1 MLSQETEIV
10 TTAPSRKPRE
20 PRGVA
25 EQILWLRRDTET
37 TPMHVLKLVYI
48 SHGWTLGLYGRSLIN
63 EPAEAWRYGPV
74 VPTIYY
80 RYKSFR
86 GDPITTD
93 PVDRSDAFDDEQ
105 RDVIEQVHEA
115 YGDFT
120 ALQLSALTHKPDTPW
135 DVTYREFGVGAIIR
149 NELIRDYYKRLA
161 EQA

>member
-1 MLSQETEIV
+1 M
-10 TTAPSRKPRE
+10 TTATSRE
-20 PRGVA
+20 PRLAA
-25 EQILWLRRDTET
+25 EQILWLRRGTET

-74 VPTIYY
+74 VPSVYH

-86 GDPITTD
+86 GDAITTE
-93 PVDRSDAFDDEQ
+93 PVDRSDEFDDEQ
-105 RDVIEQVHEA
+105 RDVIEQVHEV

-120 ALQLSALTHKPDTPW
+120 ALQLSALTHKPGTPW
-135 DVTYREFGVGAIIR
+135 DVTYREYGAGVIIP
-149 NELIRDYYKRLA
+149 NELIQDYYERLA

>member
-1 MLSQETEIV
+1 M
-10 TTAPSRKPRE
+10 TTATSRE
-20 PRGVA
+20 PRLAA
-25 EQILWLRRDTET
+25 EQILWLRRGTET

-74 VPTIYY
+74 VPSVYH

-86 GDPITTD
+86 GDPITTE

-105 RDVIEQVHEA
+105 RDVIQQVHEV

-120 ALQLSALTHKPDTPW
+120 ALQLSALTHKPGTPW
-135 DVTYREFGVGAIIR
+135 DVTYREYGAGVIIR

>member
-1 MLSQETEIV
+1 M
-10 TTAPSRKPRE
+10 TTATSRE
-20 PRGVA
+20 PRLAA
-25 EQILWLRRDTET
+25 EQILWLRRGTET

-74 VPTIYY
+74 VPSVYH

-105 RDVIEQVHEA
+105 RDVIEQVHEV

-120 ALQLSALTHKPDTPW
+120 AAQLSARIDALMDADPGIPA
-135 DVTYREFGVGAIIR
+135 DVLLRPVGDAR
-149 NELIRDYYKRLA
+149 
-161 EQA
+161 

>member
-1 MLSQETEIV
+1 M
-10 TTAPSRKPRE
+10 TTATSRE
-20 PRGVA
+20 PRLAA
-25 EQILWLRRDTET
+25 EQILWLRRGTET

-74 VPTIYY
+74 VPSVYH

-86 GDPITTD
+86 GDPITTE
-93 PVDRSDAFDDEQ
+93 PVDRSDAFDDDQ
-105 RDVIEQVHEA
+105 RDVIEQVHEV

-120 ALQLSALTHKPDTPW
+120 ALQLSALTHKPGTPW
-135 DVTYREFGVGAIIR
+135 DITYREYGAGVIIP
-149 NELIRDYYKRLA
+149 NELIRDYYERLA

>member
-1 MLSQETEIV
+1 MDLAV
-10 TTAPSRKPRE
+10 TTATTSKE
-20 PRGVA
+20 PRVVA

-37 TPMHVLKLVYI
+37 TLMHVLKLVYI
-48 SHGWTLGLYGRSLIN
+48 SHGWMLGLYGRSLIN
-63 EPAEAWRYGPV
+63 EPAEAWRYGPA
-74 VPTIYY
+74 VPSIYH

-86 GDPITTD
+86 GDPITTE

-105 RDVIEQVHEA
+105 RDIVEQVHEV

-120 ALQLSALTHKPDTPW
+120 PVQLSALTHKPDTPW

-149 NELIRDYYKRLA
+149 NELIRDYYERLA

>member
-1 MLSQETEIV
+1 M
-10 TTAPSRKPRE
+10 TTATSRE
-20 PRGVA
+20 PRLAA
-25 EQILWLRRDTET
+25 EQILWLRRETET

-74 VPTIYY
+74 VPSVYH

-86 GDPITTD
+86 GDPITTE
-93 PVDRSDAFDDEQ
+93 PVDRSDAFDEEQ
-105 RDVIEQVHEA
+105 RDVIEQVHEV

-120 ALQLSALTHKPDTPW
+120 AAQLSALTHKPGTPW
-135 DVTYREFGVGAIIR
+135 DITYREYGVGVIIR
-149 NELIRDYYKRLA
+149 NELIRDYYERLA

>member
-1 MLSQETEIV
+1 M
-10 TTAPSRKPRE
+10 TTATSRE
-20 PRGVA
+20 PRLAA
-25 EQILWLRRDTET
+25 EQILWLRRGTET

-74 VPTIYY
+74 VPSVYH

-86 GDPITTD
+86 GDPITTE
-93 PVDRSDAFDDEQ
+93 PVDRSDEFDDEQ
-105 RDVIEQVHEA
+105 RDVIEQVHEV

-120 ALQLSALTHKPDTPW
+120 ALQLSALTHKPGTPW
-135 DVTYREFGVGAIIR
+135 DVTYREYGAGVIIP
-149 NELIRDYYKRLA
+149 NELIRDYYRRLA

>member
-1 MLSQETEIV
+1 M
-10 TTAPSRKPRE
+10 TTATSRE
-20 PRGVA
+20 PRLAA
-25 EQILWLRRDTET
+25 EQILWLRRGTET

-74 VPTIYY
+74 VPSVYH

-86 GDPITTD
+86 GDPITTE

-105 RDVIEQVHEA
+105 RDVIEQVHEV

-120 ALQLSALTHKPDTPW
+120 ALQLSALTHKPGTPW
-135 DVTYREFGVGAIIR
+135 DVTYREYGAGVIIP

>member
-1 MLSQETEIV
+1 M
-10 TTAPSRKPRE
+10 TTAASRE
-20 PRGVA
+20 PRLAA
-25 EQILWLRRDTET
+25 EQILWLRRETET

-48 SHGWTLGLYGRSLIN
+48 SHGWMLGLYGRSLIN

-74 VPTIYY
+74 VPSVYH

-86 GDPITTD
+86 GDPITTE

-105 RDVIEQVHEA
+105 RDIVEQVHEA

-120 ALQLSALTHKPDTPW
+120 ALQLSALTHKPGTPW
-135 DVTYREFGVGAIIR
+135 DITYREYGVGVIIR
-149 NELIRDYYKRLA
+149 NELIRDYYERLA

>member
-1 MLSQETEIV
+1 M
-10 TTAPSRKPRE
+10 TTATSRE
-20 PRGVA
+20 PRLAA
-25 EQILWLRRDTET
+25 EQILWLRRGTET

-74 VPTIYY
+74 VPSVYH

-86 GDPITTD
+86 GDPITTE
-93 PVDRSDAFDDEQ
+93 PVNRSDAFDDEQ
-105 RDVIEQVHEA
+105 RDVIEQVHEV

-120 ALQLSALTHKPDTPW
+120 ALQLSALTHKPGTPW
-135 DVTYREFGVGAIIR
+135 DITYREYGAGVIIP
-149 NELIRDYYKRLA
+149 NELIRDYYERLA

>member
-1 MLSQETEIV
+1 M
-10 TTAPSRKPRE
+10 TTATSRE
-20 PRGVA
+20 PRLAA
-25 EQILWLRRDTET
+25 EQILWLRRGTET

-74 VPTIYY
+74 VPSVYH

-86 GDPITTD
+86 GDPITTE

-105 RDVIEQVHEA
+105 RDVIQQVHEV

-120 ALQLSALTHKPDTPW
+120 ALQLSALTHKPGTPW
-135 DVTYREFGVGAIIR
+135 DVTYREYGAGVIIP

>member
-1 MLSQETEIV
+1 M
-10 TTAPSRKPRE
+10 TTAASRE
-20 PRGVA
+20 PRLAA
-25 EQILWLRRDTET
+25 EQILWLRRETET

-48 SHGWTLGLYGRSLIN
+48 SHGWMLGLYGRSLIN

-74 VPTIYY
+74 VPSVYR

-86 GDPITTD
+86 GDPITAE

-105 RDVIEQVHEA
+105 RDVVKQVHEV

-120 ALQLSALTHKPDTPW
+120 ALQLSALTHKPGTPW
-135 DVTYREFGVGAIIR
+135 DITYREYGVGVIIR
-149 NELIRDYYKRLA
+149 NELIRDYYERLA

>member
-1 MLSQETEIV
+1 M
-10 TTAPSRKPRE
+10 
-20 PRGVA
+20 
-25 EQILWLRRDTET
+25 
-37 TPMHVLKLVYI
+37 YI

-74 VPTIYY
+74 VPSVYH

-86 GDPITTD
+86 GDPITTE

-105 RDVIEQVHEA
+105 RDVIKQVHEV

-120 ALQLSALTHKPDTPW
+120 AAQLSALTHKPGTPW
-135 DVTYREFGVGAIIR
+135 DVTYREYGAGVIIP

>member
-1 MLSQETEIV
+1 M
-10 TTAPSRKPRE
+10 TTATSRE
-20 PRGVA
+20 PRLAA
-25 EQILWLRRDTET
+25 EQILWLRRGTET

-74 VPTIYY
+74 VPSVYH

-86 GDPITTD
+86 GDPITTE
-93 PVDRSDAFDDEQ
+93 PVDRSDAFDEEQ
-105 RDVIEQVHEA
+105 RDVIEQVHEV

-120 ALQLSALTHKPDTPW
+120 ALQLSALTHKPGTPW
-135 DVTYREFGVGAIIR
+135 DVTYREYGAGVIIP

>member
-1 MLSQETEIV
+1 M
-10 TTAPSRKPRE
+10 TTATSRE
-20 PRGVA
+20 PRLAA
-25 EQILWLRRDTET
+25 EQILWLRRETET

-48 SHGWTLGLYGRSLIN
+48 SHGWTLGLYGRSLVN
-63 EPAEAWRYGPV
+63 EPAEAWLYGPV
-74 VPTIYY
+74 VPSVYH

-93 PVDRSDAFDDEQ
+93 PVDRSDAFDEEQ
-105 RDVIEQVHEA
+105 LDVIEQVHEV

-120 ALQLSALTHKPDTPW
+120 ALQLSALTHKPGTPW
-135 DVTYREFGVGAIIR
+135 DITYREYGVGVIIR

>member
-1 MLSQETEIV
+1 M
-10 TTAPSRKPRE
+10 TTAASRE
-20 PRGVA
+20 PRLAA
-25 EQILWLRRDTET
+25 EQILWLRRETET

-74 VPTIYY
+74 VPSVYH

-86 GDPITTD
+86 GDPITTE

-105 RDVIEQVHEA
+105 RDIVEQVHEA

-120 ALQLSALTHKPDTPW
+120 ALQLSALTHKPGTPW
-135 DVTYREFGVGAIIR
+135 DITYREYGVGVIIR
-149 NELIRDYYKRLA
+149 NELIRDYYERLA

>member
-1 MLSQETEIV
+1 M
-10 TTAPSRKPRE
+10 TTATSRE
-20 PRGVA
+20 PRLAA
-25 EQILWLRRDTET
+25 EQILWLRRETET

-48 SHGWTLGLYGRSLIN
+48 SHGWTLGLYGRSLVN

-74 VPTIYY
+74 VPSVYH

-93 PVDRSDAFDDEQ
+93 PVDRSDAFDEEQ
-105 RDVIEQVHEA
+105 RDVIEQVHEV

-120 ALQLSALTHKPDTPW
+120 ALQLSALTHKPGTPW
-135 DVTYREFGVGAIIR
+135 DITYREYGVGVIIR

>member
-1 MLSQETEIV
+1 M
-10 TTAPSRKPRE
+10 TTATSRE
-20 PRGVA
+20 PRLAA
-25 EQILWLRRDTET
+25 EQILWLRRGTET

-48 SHGWTLGLYGRSLIN
+48 SHGWTLGLYDRSLIN

-74 VPTIYY
+74 VPSVYHL
-80 RYKSFR
+80 YKSFR
-86 GDPITTD
+86 GDPITTE

-105 RDVIEQVHEA
+105 RDVIEQVHEV

-120 ALQLSALTHKPDTPW
+120 ALQLSALTHKPGTPW
-135 DVTYREFGVGAIIR
+135 DVTYREYGAGVIIR

>member
-1 MLSQETEIV
+1 MNLAM
-10 TTAPSRKPRE
+10 TTATTSRE
-20 PRGVA
+20 PRVVA

-37 TPMHVLKLVYI
+37 TLMHVLKLVYV
-48 SHGWTLGLYGRSLIN
+48 SHGWMLGLYGRSLIN

-74 VPTIYY
+74 VPSIYY

-86 GDPITTD
+86 GDPITTE

-105 RDVIEQVHEA
+105 RDVIEQVHDV

-120 ALQLSALTHKPDTPW
+120 ALQLSALTHKPGTPW
-135 DVTYREFGVGAIIR
+135 DVTYREFGGGVIIR
-149 NELIRDYYKRLA
+149 NELIRDYYDRLA

>member
-1 MLSQETEIV
+1 M
-10 TTAPSRKPRE
+10 TTATSRE
-20 PRGVA
+20 PRLVA
-25 EQILWLRRDTET
+25 EQVLWLRRETET

-48 SHGWTLGLYGRSLIN
+48 SHGWMLGLYGRSLIN

-74 VPTIYY
+74 VPSLYH
-80 RYKSFR
+80 RYKSFGR
-86 GDPITTD
+86 DPITAE

-105 RDVIEQVHEA
+105 RDVIKQVHEV

-135 DVTYREFGVGAIIR
+135 DIAYREYGVGVIIR

>member
-1 MLSQETEIV
+1 M
-10 TTAPSRKPRE
+10 TTATSRE
-20 PRGVA
+20 PRLAA
-25 EQILWLRRDTET
+25 EQILWLRRGTET

-74 VPTIYY
+74 VPSVYH

-86 GDPITTD
+86 GDPITTE
-93 PVDRSDAFDDEQ
+93 PVDRSDEFDDEQ
-105 RDVIEQVHEA
+105 RDVIEQVHEV

-120 ALQLSALTHKPDTPW
+120 ALQLSALTHKPGTPW
-135 DVTYREFGVGAIIR
+135 DVTYREYGAGVIIP

>member
-1 MLSQETEIV
+1 MTMATS
-10 TTAPSRKPRE
+10 RE
-20 PRGVA
+20 PRLAA
-25 EQILWLRRDTET
+25 EQILWLRRGTET

-74 VPTIYY
+74 VPSVYH

-86 GDPITTD
+86 GDPITTE

-105 RDVIEQVHEA
+105 RDVIEQVHEV

-120 ALQLSALTHKPDTPW
+120 ALQLSALTHKPGTPW
-135 DVTYREFGVGAIIR
+135 DVTYREYGAGVIIP

>member
-10 TTAPSRKPRE
+10 TAATSKE
-20 PRGVA
+20 PRVVA
-25 EQILWLRRDTET
+25 EQIIWLRRDTET

-63 EPAEAWRYGPV
+63 EPAEAWRYGPM
-74 VPTIYY
+74 VPSIYHL
-80 RYKSFR
+80 YKSFR
-86 GDPITTD
+86 GDPITTE

-105 RDVIEQVHEA
+105 RDVIEQVHDV

-120 ALQLSALTHKPDTPW
+120 PAQLSALTHKPDTPW

-149 NELIRDYYKRLA
+149 NELLRDYYKRLA

>member
-1 MLSQETEIV
+1 M
-10 TTAPSRKPRE
+10 
-20 PRGVA
+20 
-25 EQILWLRRDTET
+25 
-37 TPMHVLKLVYI
+37 
-48 SHGWTLGLYGRSLIN
+48 N

-74 VPTIYY
+74 VPSIYY

-86 GDPITTD
+86 GDPITTE

-105 RDVIEQVHEA
+105 RDVIEQVHEV

>member
-1 MLSQETEIV
+1 M
-10 TTAPSRKPRE
+10 TTATSRE
-20 PRGVA
+20 PRLAA
-25 EQILWLRRDTET
+25 EQILWLRRGTET

-74 VPTIYY
+74 VPSVYH

-86 GDPITTD
+86 GDAITTE

-105 RDVIEQVHEA
+105 RDVIEQVHEV

-120 ALQLSALTHKPDTPW
+120 ALQLSALTHKPGTPW
-135 DVTYREFGVGAIIR
+135 DVTYREYGAGVIIP
-149 NELIRDYYKRLA
+149 NELIRDYYERLA